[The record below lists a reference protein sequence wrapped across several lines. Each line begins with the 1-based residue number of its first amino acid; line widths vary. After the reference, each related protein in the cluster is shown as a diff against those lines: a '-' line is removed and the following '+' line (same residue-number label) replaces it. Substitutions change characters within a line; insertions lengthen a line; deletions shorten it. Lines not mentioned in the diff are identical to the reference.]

1 MDEGTSREACR
12 VQARPESLK
21 DERQGKFQLSW
32 YLNRSKMWQD
42 LTNTHDDL
50 QLPRL
55 SHALKQADDK
65 SSLLNNRQRNVADP
79 TATTSSRK
87 KLADEIPSHLEAKTG
102 CKKTARRIGSQ

>member
-1 MDEGTSREACR
+1 
-12 VQARPESLK
+12 LK